1 VSDLAVVYLAR
12 RQNGIAPFE
21 RFLASLRMYPPGVPH
36 ELVILCKGFDGNL
49 ATQYERLLE
58 GVPHRQLFVSDRGF
72 DINAYFEAV
81 QRLEYTHFC
90 FLNSY
95 SQILVEGWLE
105 KMRRWIDAEGVGL
118 VGATGSC
125 QSIAGGY
132 TLHRPA
138 ILSLPSI
145 ERFRAQ
151 VARALAVTGP
161 EVLMRR
167 AALWALRRT
176 GIWRASRDFPPF
188 PNYHLRTNAFMGA
201 RQTLRRIRIE
211 PMRMKLSAWKF
222 ESGKDS
228 LTNQVRRLGLR
239 VLVVGRDGEGYE
251 PERWHLSNTFW
262 QSREENLLVADNQ
275 TEFYLSADAA
285 TRAEF
290 SQYAWGEFARPGE
303 TLTHG

>member
-1 VSDLAVVYLAR
+1 MPDLAVVYLVR
-12 RQNGIAPFE
+12 RQNGIAPVE
-21 RFLASLRMYPPGVPH
+21 RFLASLRKHSPGVSH
-36 ELVILCKGFDGNL
+36 DLVILFKGFDANL
-49 ATQYERLLE
+49 ATQFDRLLKDF
-58 GVPHRQLFVSDRGF
+58 PHRRLFIPDRGF
-72 DINAYFEAV
+72 DINAYFEAA
-81 QRLEYTHFC
+81 QQLEYTHFC

-95 SQILVEGWLE
+95 SQILVEGWLK
-105 KMRRWIDAEGVGL
+105 KMRHWIDVEGVGL

-132 TLHRPA
+132 EVRRPA
-138 ILSLPSI
+138 NQSRPPAA
-145 ERFRAQ
+145 RFRD
-151 VARALAVTGP
+151 RAAKVLAASDP
-161 EVLMRR
+161 EMLLRR
-167 AALWALRRT
+167 ATLWALRRT
-176 GIWRASRDFPPF
+176 GIWHASRDFPPF

-285 TRAEF
+285 TRAQF
-290 SQYAWGEFARPGE
+290 AQYAWGEFARPGDA
-303 TLTHG
+303 LPDG